1 MPQAATVPIRGLAVS
16 TSASDQRTRGL
27 TLSTPSQPIE
37 IALAYHRA
45 WTSGDMDLAMKYVA
59 EDVVCDTPPGRLTG
73 AAALRTFMGPFAA
86 TLTSSQLLAAYGD
99 ESNAVVMYDT
109 ANPAVASAPAAE
121 LYRVRDGYITALRIV
136 FDRLPFAL
144 ARGEVVPRPQ

>member
-1 MPQAATVPIRGLAVS
+1 M
-16 TSASDQRTRGL
+16 
-27 TLSTPSQPIE
+27 STPPQPIE

-45 WTSGDMDLAMKYVA
+45 WTSGDMALAMTYVA
-59 EDVVCDTPPGRLTG
+59 DAVVCDTPPGRLTG
-73 AAALRTFMGPFAA
+73 AAAWRAFMEPFAA
-86 TLTSSQLLAAYGD
+86 TLTSSELLGGYGD
-99 ESNAVVMYDT
+99 ESSAVLVYDT

-121 LYRVRDGYITALRIV
+121 LYRVSDGHITAVRIV